1 MRMSAASAGFATPR
15 PPAAAAEM
23 VTDLSLTGARLLF
36 TAVTVTVPALCV
48 APAGIV
54 SVRTALSLKSPATA
68 GDTGAADTVSV
79 SASLEGWLSVAVTVL
94 APPFSRMAGGVSFKV
109 AVGVASSSMMVPTAC
124 CFMALPASCAPAG
137 FESRTTTV
145 SFGSSTTSP
154 VTATAMVLLVSPGA
168 KVSMPPASAP

>member
-23 VTDLSLTGARLLF
+23 VTDLSAVAAPLL
-36 TAVTVTVPALCV
+36 TAVTVTVPVLCI

-54 SVRTALSLKSPATA
+54 SVRPALSLKSPATA

-79 SASLEGWLSVAVTVL
+79 SASLDGLLSMAVTVL
-94 APPFSRMAGGVSFKV
+94 APPFSPMAGGVSFKV

-137 FESRTTTV
+137 LDSRTTTV
-145 SFGSSTTSP
+145 SFGSSTASP

-168 KVSMPPASAP
+168 KVSVPPASAP